1 MLPFLMDLF
10 YKVDS
15 ILRDCGKKVNL
26 VAQIYAKFA
35 LANRTKMARET
46 CENCRKSDAASDS
59 GCNFSAKRI

>member
-26 VAQIYAKFA
+26 VAQIYAKICISKPHKNGTGN
-35 LANRTKMARET
+35 L
-46 CENCRKSDAASDS
+46 
-59 GCNFSAKRI
+59 